1 MTAACEDADIQFT
14 IDPPICVIA
23 QTQNLYGSTS

>member
-14 IDPPICVIA
+14 IDPPVCVIA
-23 QTQNLYGSTS
+23 QTQELYGRTS